1 MQPLLQIRALTKR
14 FEKLEV
20 LKGVDLDVHEGQVV
34 SVIGS
39 SGSGK
44 TTLLRCVNLLEEFDG
59 GEILIDGE
67 AIGYRIDGQRRR
79 RLKDRRTHLACR
91 AGGERHR
98 EDLPR
103 RDVPGADEVRDP
115 AGDGAGL
122 AGAGSREHAHRP
134 AGRRH
139 GRTLLV
145 VQTGSRV
152 FGGAHRTILTP
163 RTDTL

>member
-1 MQPLLQIRALTKR
+1 VERPCLHPGDAQHAQP
-14 FEKLEV
+14 
-20 LKGVDLDVHEGQVV
+20 
-34 SVIGS
+34 
-39 SGSGK
+39 
-44 TTLLRCVNLLEEFDG
+44 
-59 GEILIDGE
+59 
-67 AIGYRIDGQRRR
+67 
-79 RLKDRRTHLACR
+79 RTHLACR

-122 AGAGSREHAHRP
+122 AGAGSREYAHRP